1 MWYGGQLAR
10 ACLLAHLP
18 ADLHAVRHALPLLL
32 PSLYPTLPNPPPY
45 LSPTQVVAVGP
56 GREEEGKAVKPK
68 VDVGAT
74 VLYSKYSGTEVR

>member
-1 MWYGGQLAR
+1 MAR
-10 ACLLAHLP
+10 ACLLARLP
-18 ADLHAVRHALPLLL
+18 ADLHAVRHALSLLLL
-32 PSLYPTLPNPPPY
+32 PHSTLPHPAPY
-45 LSPTQVVAVGP
+45 LSATQVVAVGP